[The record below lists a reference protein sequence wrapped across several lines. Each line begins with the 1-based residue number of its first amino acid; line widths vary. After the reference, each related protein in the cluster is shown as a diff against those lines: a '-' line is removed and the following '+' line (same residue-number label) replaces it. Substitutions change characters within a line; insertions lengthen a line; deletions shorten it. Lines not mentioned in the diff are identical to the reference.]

1 METRYTIR
9 PREAASESIQAYILE
24 NQLCAGDR
32 LPSEREMC
40 SMWNLNRSTLRSAL
54 ARFVR
59 SGILE
64 VRQGSGIFYI
74 GPKYQ
79 RKLQGLKSFKAETT
93 LQARAHESRLLSL
106 EKLECDK
113 RLSRVFQTILGTPL
127 WHLSRLR
134 LAEGIPLEI
143 ESSYF
148 LVDRFPGIDRY
159 DFVHDS
165 LYRVFEEEYGIIP
178 TQGDETITATRAGA
192 EAALLAIPDE
202 APIFRIESRTYNQYG
217 QFLEYCRAV
226 ARPDRVQ
233 LISHMDRISGEEGGL

>member
-79 RKLQGLKSFKAETT
+79 RKLQGLKSFKAETM

-127 WHLSRLR
+127 GICPGSGWPKAFRWRSKALIFWRTGFRGSTGMILSTILFIGSLKRNT
-134 LAEGIPLEI
+134 G
-143 ESSYF
+143 SYQPKETKQ
-148 LVDRFPGIDRY
+148 LQRPEPVQKPHCLQYLMRRRY
-159 DFVHDS
+159 SV
-165 LYRVFEEEYGIIP
+165 
-178 TQGDETITATRAGA
+178 
-192 EAALLAIPDE
+192 
-202 APIFRIESRTYNQYG
+202 
-217 QFLEYCRAV
+217 
-226 ARPDRVQ
+226 
-233 LISHMDRISGEEGGL
+233 

>member
-1 METRYTIR
+1 MQHVEPEPQHPSIR
-9 PREAASESIQAYILE
+9 FGPLCQKWNFGSPSGFRDLLYWSKIPEEAPGAEVFQGR
-24 NQLCAGDR
+24 NH
-32 LPSEREMC
+32 
-40 SMWNLNRSTLRSAL
+40 T
-54 ARFVR
+54 
-59 SGILE
+59 SG
-64 VRQGSGIFYI
+64 
-74 GPKYQ
+74 P
-79 RKLQGLKSFKAETT
+79 
-93 LQARAHESRLLSL
+93 
-106 EKLECDK
+106 
-113 RLSRVFQTILGTPL
+113 FQTILGTPL

-148 LVDRFPGIDRY
+148 LADRFPGIDRY

-202 APIFRIESRTYNQYG
+202 APIFRIESRTYDQYG